1 MNLKLTLGGV
11 ALLAILAGIA
21 LWLGCGAP
29 SPISSSE
36 VSPAVLYAT
45 NFSDAEGRTQS
56 LDRYRGKLL
65 VLNFW
70 ATWCAPCREE
80 MPAFARLQKRWA
92 AHNVQFVGIADDD
105 PERVRQFGKDLGI
118 DYPLLTGGEE
128 VGVLSK
134 LLGNRMSVLP
144 HTVILDRTGRVLEER
159 VGTYSES
166 ELQEK
171 LTKYSGE

>member
-1 MNLKLTLGGV
+1 MNLKLAFGSV

-21 LWLGCGAP
+21 LWLGTSAP
-29 SPISSSE
+29 SSISSSE
-36 VSPAVLYAT
+36 VSPAALYAT
-45 NFSDAEGRTQS
+45 TFSDAEGKPQS
-56 LDRYRGKLL
+56 LGRYQGKLL

-92 AHNVQFVGIADDD
+92 ARNVQFVGVANDD

-134 LLGNRMSVLP
+134 RLGNRMSVLP
-144 HTVILDRTGRVLEER
+144 HTVILDRDGRVLEER
-159 VGTYSES
+159 VGTYSEP
-166 ELQEK
+166 ELEEK
-171 LTKYSGE
+171 LAKYSGE